1 MCLKHDKFRLL
12 FSTPAFA
19 KRIAAFVVDEA
30 HCISQ
35 WGDNFRTEYAELGTL
50 RAFVPLRVPFM
61 IASAT
66 LPPLVLA
73 EVRKSMYMS
82 TETSYHAAKSDLE
95 SLEFLVP
102 PHDSEDAV
110 VEVKQTMVFF
120 DDINLAMDALEH
132 LRDLLPRS
140 ARGAKPRDLRRYF
153 FDIDF
158 LFSRSHI
165 TDDVE
170 EKYHATRFLA
180 LDDRELWELVPEFA
194 DHAVS
199 FTEFTTATS
208 PGYART
214 SPPFRASFLDFYHQ
228 FFVIYTY
235 LRARDHLS
243 TQEQSRSFVHAIPQS
258 IRPHVQSRRSMMPT
272 NGDQSFAN
280 SACIT
285 ILAPLLSTTLI
296 VRDNFVTSAHI
307 ALGIR

>member
-110 VEVKQTMVFF
+110 VEVKQTM
-120 DDINLAMDALEH
+120 
-132 LRDLLPRS
+132 
-140 ARGAKPRDLRRYF
+140 KPRDLRRYF

-199 FTEFTTATS
+199 FTEFTTAVFHLAGLC
-208 PGYART
+208 PHLAA
-214 SPPFRASFLDFYHQ
+214 FRASFLDFYHQ

-243 TQEQSRSFVHAIPQS
+243 TQEQSRSFVHAIPQIVCKLRVYYYFS
-258 IRPHVQSRRSMMPT
+258 PPSVHNFDRPR
-272 NGDQSFAN
+272 
-280 SACIT
+280 
-285 ILAPLLSTTLI
+285 
-296 VRDNFVTSAHI
+296 
-307 ALGIR
+307 